1 MQLLTVCEVLRE
13 KILEFN
19 MVKISVCIAT
29 YNGEKYIDEQLLSIL
44 KQLGP
49 DDEVIIV
56 DDYSKDNT
64 VDKIRKF
71 NDPRVNIYENE
82 VNRSHV
88 YSFGR
93 AISLATNDII
103 FMSDQDDLWIDGRVK
118 MMINSLEENG
128 TLLISS
134 NTGFMDDQG
143 NDIPYICD
151 GVDARNS
158 TKHFSN
164 VIDIFKGKTNYF
176 GCAMAFRRDLLR
188 TITPIPSF
196 VESHDLWIAM
206 AGNLAR
212 SNSHINE
219 NTLIRRVHSNNASIV
234 QRPIHKKIWSRIIFL
249 ISIIVLTYRLK
260 TS

>member
-93 AISLATNDII
+93 AISLATSDII
-103 FMSDQDDLWIDGRVK
+103 FMSDQDDLWIDG
-118 MMINSLEENG
+118 
-128 TLLISS
+128 
-134 NTGFMDDQG
+134 
-143 NDIPYICD
+143 
-151 GVDARNS
+151 VDE
-158 TKHFSN
+158 
-164 VIDIFKGKTNYF
+164 DYG
-176 GCAMAFRRDLLR
+176 D
-188 TITPIPSF
+188 
-196 VESHDLWIAM
+196 
-206 AGNLAR
+206 
-212 SNSHINE
+212 
-219 NTLIRRVHSNNASIV
+219 
-234 QRPIHKKIWSRIIFL
+234 
-249 ISIIVLTYRLK
+249 
-260 TS
+260 